1 MQLDI
6 CEKHTSSARIK
17 NLYNQLAYK
26 PVDNL
31 QQTSYQALIYVHQ
44 AGSSDAKASGYQL
57 DDCQV
62 TSLQLT
68 SGCVVSHVALS
79 VFFLIVILERSV
91 DRDRK
96 PFQGFPGRVNRNE
109 TKSIC

>member
-1 MQLDI
+1 MD
-6 CEKHTSSARIK
+6 KKSSQSTCI
-17 NLYNQLAYK
+17 K
-26 PVDNL
+26 PVENL

-68 SGCVVSHVALS
+68 SGCVISHVALS
-79 VFFLIVILERSV
+79 GVFFIVILEITMKGLWIVTANPSN
-91 DRDRK
+91 
-96 PFQGFPGRVNRNE
+96 FQDFPGRVNRNE